1 MRRLKESSWPLHR
14 SPNRPRGGLISFA
27 APAATSALRKKVLI
41 GTLLIIALVLPMWP
55 SFEQPALSMDE
66 GALLV
71 YPELILKG
79 QLPYRDFETFY
90 GPANPLL
97 LSAVYVAIGPN
108 VILERVVGLAYR
120 ALILVAFFALIQR
133 WNTMLAAG
141 CTAIAGVLMIPTG
154 VSAFAWIGAVAAA
167 LASICLAT
175 KVESARR
182 CFCAGSLAGLA
193 LLFRPDLTPAVL
205 GSGLP
210 LVLLMPWPRR
220 WNYLVGA
227 TLGLLPFIALT
238 IAAGPQQMMN
248 NLLLFPVFY
257 SSPGRHLPIFSA
269 DGYVIRLFFMHLLAM
284 FANIITGFVII
295 RRNRADISSR
305 LLLSLAVLSLGLTHQ
320 AAQRLDFGH
329 VISAALLS
337 ISVLPLSIFVLY
349 NEFRTVGGR
358 QQRAIFATVS
368 VLATV
373 LTIVPNIGFVMRQHI
388 SDSFNGN
395 VRYAVFVR
403 NGDRSFPIRSPRLAM
418 NVADV
423 LNRLNS
429 LATRGERL
437 FVGPA
442 DLRRTNYNDTFFY
455 YLLPQL
461 RPATYFLEM
470 NPWSA
475 NRPRS
480 RLASDVASADWLVL
494 SRLLDTWNEP
504 NESSKFGSDAPMRVV
519 QEKFQLCARNDA
531 YSVYRRRASEALL
544 H

>member
-1 MRRLKESSWPLHR
+1 MSVLRRK
-14 SPNRPRGGLISFA
+14 I
-27 APAATSALRKKVLI
+27 LI
-41 GTLLIIALVLPMWP
+41 GTLLVLALVLPMWP
-55 SFEQPALSMDE
+55 SFEQPALLMDE

-71 YPELILKG
+71 YPELLLKG

-97 LSAVYVAIGPN
+97 LSAVYAAVGVN
-108 VILERVVGLAYR
+108 VFPERVVGLVYR
-120 ALILVAFFALIQR
+120 VLILMAFFALIQR
-133 WNTMLAAG
+133 WNITLAAG
-141 CTAIAGVLMIPTG
+141 CTTIAGVLLMPTG
-154 VSAFAWIGAVAAA
+154 LSAFAWIGAVAAA

-175 KVESARR
+175 KMESARR
-182 CFCAGSLAGLA
+182 CFWAGSLAGLA

-205 GSGLP
+205 ASGLP
-210 LVLLMPWPRR
+210 LVLLMPRRRR

-238 IAAGPQQMMN
+238 IAAGPQQVIN

-269 DGYVIRLFFMHLLAM
+269 DGYVIQLFFLHLLALIV
-284 FANIITGFVII
+284 NIVAGFVMI
-295 RRNRADISSR
+295 RRNRADVSSR
-305 LLLSLAVLSLGLTHQ
+305 LLLSLALLALGLTHQ

-337 ISVLPLSIFVLY
+337 ITVLPVSIFVLRA
-349 NEFRTVGGR
+349 EFRTVGGR
-358 QQRAIFATVS
+358 LQRAIFATAI
-368 VLATV
+368 VLTAL
-373 LTIVPNIGFVMRQHI
+373 LTIVPNVGFIARKHI
-388 SDSFNGN
+388 VDSLNGN
-395 VRYAVFVR
+395 VRYAVFVQ
-403 NGDRSFPIRSPRLAM
+403 NAGRSFPIRSPRLAM
-418 NVADV
+418 DVADV

-429 LATRGERL
+429 LARSGERL

-442 DLRRTNYNDTFFY
+442 DLRRTNYNDTFLY

-475 NRPRS
+475 NRPHS

-494 SRLLDTWNEP
+494 SGLSDDWNEP
-504 NESSKFGSDAPMRVV
+504 NESSKFGSDAPVRVV
-519 QEKFQLCARNDA
+519 QEKFELCARNDA
-531 YSVYRRRASEALL
+531 YAVYRRRASARFMR
-544 H
+544 